1 MDLLKFRSIVF
12 STYVEVILGYSKALA
27 GFVCILHVCGG
38 DPKLK
43 SKATSKLSV
52 FSTYVEVI
60 LFILTLKTIPR
71 SILHVCGGDPKL
83 ASAEKQLASY
93 SPRMWR

>member
-1 MDLLKFRSIVF
+1 M
-12 STYVEVILGYSKALA
+12 EVILINGPFEIS
-27 GFVCILHVCGG
+27 FNCILHVCGG